1 MSNKLNFLDF
11 EEAVKISLNLAKTTT
26 LKEIVPI
33 SKALGRVVSSDI
45 ICKKNL
51 PSFNNSAMDGFAFK
65 VDDCGKTLK
74 IKKVIFAGDKGD
86 DVNAILEQGECYKI
100 MTGAKVP
107 SDANTIVPIENCF
120 DVSDTS
126 VGIPEDVKVGSNLR
140 LKGEEQKEGNVLFKK
155 GEVIN
160 SSHITLLASQGL
172 MMIEV
177 FKQISIAVVSTGN
190 ELKEPWENA
199 NEEEIYNCN
208 SYALVSLLE
217 EAGFSATYSGVVPD
231 NLDESIKFISNLKTF
246 DVVITTGGIS
256 MGDADF
262 VGEAFVQNGLQTA
275 FHGVNV
281 KPGRPIMMGSIED
294 KDKNKQTFVMC
305 LPGNPLTAM
314 VNMHLFAIPVLN
326 KIQGNSSFY
335 HDIVIAK
342 NKQTFKTKKG
352 RVNLVL
358 GNCEN
363 GGFSVTRN
371 NKYGSGMIT
380 ALYESNCILVTS
392 ENTAGVEKE
401 QMVKLIK
408 FNNKFL
414 NEQINIFN

>member
-1 MSNKLNFLDF
+1 MSNKMNFLDF
-11 EEAVKISLNLAKTTT
+11 QEAVKISLDLAKTTT
-26 LKEIVPI
+26 LKEIIPI
-33 SKALGRVVSSDI
+33 SKALGRVVGSDVL
-45 ICKKNL
+45 CKKNL

-65 VDDCGKTLK
+65 IKDAGKTLK

-86 DVNAILEQGECYKI
+86 DVKAILEEDECYKI

-107 SDANTIVPIENCF
+107 NDVDTIIPIENCI
-120 DVSDTS
+120 DVNEQTVTLPSDLK
-126 VGIPEDVKVGSNLR
+126 EGSNLR

-190 ELKEPWENA
+190 ELKEPWEEA

-208 SYALVSLLE
+208 SYALVSLLS
-217 EAGFSATYSGVVPD
+217 EAGFDATYSGVVPD
-231 NLDESIKFISNLKTF
+231 NLEESINFISNLKTY

-262 VGEAFVQNGLQTA
+262 VGEAFIQNGLKTA

-281 KPGRPIMMGSIED
+281 KPGRPIMMGSIEHE
-294 KDKNKQTFVMC
+294 NKQTFVMC

-314 VNMHLFAIPVLN
+314 VNMQLFAIPVLN
-326 KIQGNSSFY
+326 KIQGNSGFY
-335 HDIVIAK
+335 HDICIA
-342 NKQTFKTKKG
+342 NNVQEFKTKKG

-358 GNCEN
+358 GNLEN

-380 ALYESNCILVTS
+380 ALYESNCILVTD
-392 ENTAGVEKE
+392 ENTSNIEQK
-401 QMVKLIK
+401 QMVKVIK
-408 FNNKFL
+408 FNNKL
-414 NEQINIFN
+414 LQTQINIFN

>member
-33 SKALGRVVSSDI
+33 SKALGRIVSSDV

-65 VDDCGKTLK
+65 IADSGKTLK
-74 IKKVIFAGDKGD
+74 IKKVIFAGDKGS
-86 DVNAILEQGECYKI
+86 DVEAILNEGECYKI

-107 SDANTIVPIENCF
+107 SDVDTIIPIENCI
-120 DVSDTS
+120 DVNEKTVTLPNDL
-126 VGIPEDVKVGSNLR
+126 KVGSNLR

-190 ELKEPWENA
+190 ELKEPWEEA

-217 EAGFSATYSGVVPD
+217 EAGFCATYSGVVPD
-231 NLDESIKFISNLKTF
+231 NLEESINFISNLKTF
-246 DVVITTGGIS
+246 DVIITTGGIS

-281 KPGRPIMMGSIED
+281 KPGRPIMMGSMESD
-294 KDKNKQTFVMC
+294 KKQTFVMC

-314 VNMHLFAIPVLN
+314 VNMQLFAIPVLN
-326 KIQGNSSFY
+326 KIQGNNGFY
-335 HDIVIAK
+335 HDVVIAK
-342 NKQTFKTKKG
+342 NQESFKTKKG

-358 GNCEN
+358 GNLEN
-363 GGFSVTRN
+363 GGFNVTRN

-392 ENTAGVEKE
+392 ENTAGVEAE

-414 NEQINIFN
+414 SKTVNIFN

>member
-1 MSNKLNFLDF
+1 MSFKLNFLDF
-11 EEAVKISLNLAKTTT
+11 EEAVKISLDLAKTTT

-33 SKALGRVVSSDI
+33 SKALGRVVSSDV

-65 VDDCGKTLK
+65 VEDCGKELK
-74 IKKVIFAGDKGD
+74 IKRVIFAGDKGLAVQAD
-86 DVNAILEQGECYKI
+86 LKEGECYKI

-107 SDANTIVPIENCF
+107 SDANTIVPIENCTN
-120 DVSDTS
+120 VNEERVT
-126 VGIPEDVKVGSNLR
+126 IPLDVKEGSNLR
-140 LKGEEQKEGNVLFKK
+140 LKGEEQKEGNVLFHK

-177 FKQISIAVVSTGN
+177 FKQISIAIVSTGN
-190 ELKEPWENA
+190 ELKEPWEEA
-199 NEEEIYNCN
+199 NDEEIYNCN
-208 SYALVSLLE
+208 SYALVSLLD
-217 EAGFSATYSGVVPD
+217 EAGFDATYSGVIPD
-231 NLDESIKFISNLKTF
+231 NLEESISFISNLKTF
-246 DVVITTGGIS
+246 DVIITSGGIS

-262 VGEAFVQNGLQTA
+262 MAEAFKQNGLETA

-281 KPGRPIMMGSIED
+281 KPGRPIMMGSIQ
-294 KDKNKQTFVMC
+294 DKNKQTFVMC

-314 VNMHLFAIPVLN
+314 VNMQLFAIPVLN
-326 KIQGNSSFY
+326 KIQGNSGFY
-335 HDIVIAK
+335 HDVIIAE
-342 NKQTFKTKKG
+342 NKETFKTKKG

-363 GGFSVTRN
+363 AEFSVTRN

-380 ALYESNCILVTS
+380 ALYESNCILVTQ
-392 ENTAGVEKE
+392 ENTSSIEKE
-401 QMVKLIK
+401 QMVKLVK

-414 NEQINIFN
+414 KTQINIFN